1 MAQLLVRRIPE
12 HVMRDLKAIA
22 ADHGVSLEEYVRQ
35 MLSGATDTRA
45 RWRAFARWSREF
57 LAKQPPSR
65 PGEPSGAQLIRE
77 DRDSR

>member
-1 MAQLLVRRIPE
+1 MK
-12 HVMRDLKAIA
+12 DLKAIA
-22 ADHGVSLEEYVRQ
+22 ADRGVSLEEYVRQ
-35 MLSGATDTRA
+35 MLGEATDTRA

-57 LAKQPPSR
+57 LAKQPPPR